1 MVTKFLHFCRNH
13 ISYFALCH
21 VEKVNTE
28 VFIKCFM
35 SILNLIKYA
44 LHFIKFILKVWRK
57 E

>member
-35 SILNLIKYA
+35 SVLNLIKYA
-44 LHFIKFILKVWRK
+44 LRFIKFILKVWRK